1 MKRGTSINIFKGSL
15 FYKDYLSLLI
25 LNVAITV
32 WLELIVKNF
41 IY

>member
-15 FYKDYLSLLI
+15 FYNDYLSLLI